1 MKVGLLIPTYLSCL
15 KYTNSTSEV
24 LQRNLV
30 TWIIALEYIIDKR
43 VQQKLG
49 MRDLYLN

>member
-1 MKVGLLIPTYLSCL
+1 MKVGLLIFLVSNIYKLKKFFKEILLRGLSL
-15 KYTNSTSEV
+15 WST
-24 LQRNLV
+24 L
-30 TWIIALEYIIDKR
+30 DKR